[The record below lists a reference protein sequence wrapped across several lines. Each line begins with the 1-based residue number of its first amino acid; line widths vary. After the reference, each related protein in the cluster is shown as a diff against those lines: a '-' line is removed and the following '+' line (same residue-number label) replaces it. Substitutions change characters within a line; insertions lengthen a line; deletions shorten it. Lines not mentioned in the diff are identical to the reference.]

1 MKLLHT
7 LSKIREHYYWN
18 GTATT
23 TTTAAAAKVDMTN
36 PNPQGKTLLGYISL

>member
-7 LSKIREHYYWN
+7 LSKIREHYCN
-18 GTATT
+18 GTATAAG
-23 TTTAAAAKVDMTN
+23 AAAAKVDMTN

>member
-7 LSKIREHYYWN
+7 LSKIREHYRN

-23 TTTAAAAKVDMTN
+23 TAPAAAKVDMTN
-36 PNPQGKTLLGYISL
+36 PNPQGKTLLGYVSL

>member
-7 LSKIREHYYWN
+7 LSKSREHYCN